1 MATAMDQ
8 WDLDYLY
15 TGFED
20 DAFLRDLRSLNQDG
34 EALRTL
40 LSDETLPEA
49 EKLEKL
55 VSASETLNAKLDRLN
70 NFVSCTLAT
79 DAANAAANKADDQ
92 LMSVYTTLIPLFSG
106 ITRFVDAATGIR
118 NPPKEPLRKQSFS
131 PCRNKAV

>member
-1 MATAMDQ
+1 MTTAMDQ

-20 DAFLRDLRSLNQDG
+20 EAFLRDLRSLNQDG

-55 VSASETLNAKLDRLN
+55 VSAS
-70 NFVSCTLAT
+70 
-79 DAANAAANKADDQ
+79 
-92 LMSVYTTLIPLFSG
+92 
-106 ITRFVDAATGIR
+106 
-118 NPPKEPLRKQSFS
+118 
-131 PCRNKAV
+131 